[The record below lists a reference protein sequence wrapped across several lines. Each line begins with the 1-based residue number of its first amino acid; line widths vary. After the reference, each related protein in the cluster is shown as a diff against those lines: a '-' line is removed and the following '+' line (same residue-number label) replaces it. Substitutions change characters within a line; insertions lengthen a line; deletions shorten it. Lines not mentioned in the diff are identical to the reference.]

1 MFDAREWGLPAMS
14 MRFRAEQVG
23 SLLRP
28 QEVLRARAAHAE
40 GRLELAELRA
50 EEDRAIRQALDKQ
63 RQLGLDVLTDGEMRR
78 GSWLTDMA
86 DAVDGF
92 VSERVALEWKGPGG
106 GVEGSTAKAVGAKLR
121 KVRKMTG
128 HEVPFLKK
136 FAHWPFKVTLPAPSN
151 FMLSSYKSGITEKFY
166 PTHSDLLKDLV
177 EIVRDD
183 VQWLVAEGVQYIQF
197 DAPYYSHYLD
207 PRQRQNMKQ
216 TGLDPDKELEN
227 AIAGD
232 NAALEGVSHGS
243 VTLALHVCRGNSR
256 SRWYTEGAY
265 DAIAEKLFGMLDVD
279 RFLLEYDSDR
289 SGGFEPLRLVPRGKT
304 VVLGLVTTK
313 EPRLESQDELRQ
325 RIDEAAKHVPLENL
339 ALSPQCG
346 FASVAAG
353 NLLSI
358 DEQWRKLELVVQT
371 ARKVWGEGAA
381 G

>member
-1 MFDAREWGLPAMS
+1 
-14 MRFRAEQVG
+14 
-23 SLLRP
+23 
-28 QEVLRARAAHAE
+28 
-40 GRLELAELRA
+40 
-50 EEDRAIRQALDKQ
+50 
-63 RQLGLDVLTDGEMRR
+63 
-78 GSWLTDMA
+78 
-86 DAVDGF
+86 
-92 VSERVALEWKGPGG
+92 
-106 GVEGSTAKAVGAKLR
+106 
-121 KVRKMTG
+121 
-128 HEVPFLKK
+128 
-136 FAHWPFKVTLPAPSN
+136 
-151 FMLSSYKSGITEKFY
+151 MLSSYKSGITEKFY
-166 PTHSDLLKDLV
+166 PTHAELLKDLV

-183 VQWLVAEGVQYIQF
+183 VQWLVAEGVPYIQF

-207 PRQRQNMKQ
+207 PRQRQHMKHA
-216 TGLDPDKELEN
+216 GLDPDKELEN

-232 NAALEGVSHGS
+232 NAALEGVPRGG

-304 VVLGLVTTK
+304 VVLGLITTK
-313 EPRLESQDELRQ
+313 EPRLESQDELRR
-325 RIDEAAKHVPLENL
+325 RIDEAAKHAPLENL

-371 ARKVWGEGAA
+371 ARNVWGESAA

>member
-1 MFDAREWGLPAMS
+1 MTPQ
-14 MRFRAEQVG
+14 FRAEHVG

-28 QEVLRARAAHAE
+28 PELLQARAAHAG
-40 GRLELAELRA
+40 GRIELDQLRA
-50 EEDRAIRQALDKQ
+50 AEDRAVLQVLGKQ
-63 RQLGLDVLTDGEMRR
+63 HELGLDVVTDGEMRR

-92 VSERVALEWKGPGG
+92 VSARVALEWKGPGG
-106 GVEGSTAKAVGAKLR
+106 GVEGSTAHAVGGKLR

-136 FAHWPFKVTLPAPSN
+136 NAIGPFKVTLPAPSN
-151 FMLSSYKSGITEKFY
+151 FMLASYKTGISDKFY
-166 PTHSDLLKDLV
+166 PAHADLLKDLV

-183 VQWLVAEGVQYIQF
+183 VRWLISEGVSYIQL

-207 PRQRQNMKQ
+207 PRQRAQMRQ
-216 TGLDPDKELEN
+216 ADLDPDKELEN

-232 NAALEGVSHGS
+232 NAALQDVARGS

-256 SRWYTEGAY
+256 SRWYTEGGY
-265 DAIAEKLFGMLDVD
+265 DAIAEKLFGSLQVD
-279 RFLLEYDSDR
+279 RFLLEYDTER
-289 SGGFEPLRLVPRGKT
+289 SGSFEPLRLVPPGKS

-313 EPRLESQDELRQ
+313 EPKLESQDELRR
-325 RIDEAAKHVPLENL
+325 RIDEAAKFVPLENL

-353 NLLSI
+353 NLLSM
-358 DEQWRKLELVVQT
+358 DEQWKKLGLVVDT
-371 ARKVWGEGAA
+371 ARKVWGPA
-381 G
+381 